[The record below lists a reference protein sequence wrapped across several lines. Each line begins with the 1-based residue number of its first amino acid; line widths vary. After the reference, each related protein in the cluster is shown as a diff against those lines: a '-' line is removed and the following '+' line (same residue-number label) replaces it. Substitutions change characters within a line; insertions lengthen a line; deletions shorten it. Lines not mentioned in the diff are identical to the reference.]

1 MTHAPQSKHG
11 TIPSNREHVG
21 KREGIRT
28 LGRVMLT
35 LAMVAAIGATGCAS
49 KMEAP
54 PASALKQAR
63 QDSKLDREQLE
74 LERRHVAPPP
84 AYGNKVVLAKNQDE
98 SRAAF

>member
-1 MTHAPQSKHG
+1 MTYAPQSTRG
-11 TIPSNREHVG
+11 NSPSNREHMEA
-21 KREGIRT
+21 KCGIRA
-28 LGRVMLT
+28 LRRAMLALVT
-35 LAMVAAIGATGCAS
+35 IAAIGATGCAS

-84 AYGNKVVLAKNQDE
+84 AYGNKVVLATDE
-98 SRAAF
+98 NSLTTF